1 MNNKKLIEETF
12 KFISEFNPE
21 HFSYSESVLTE
32 SSLTDFDYDGDYQP
46 DMKDFA
52 ETVKKFMENL
62 CNDEDK

>member
-21 HFSYSESVLTE
+21 HFTYSESVLI
-32 SSLTDFDYDGDYQP
+32 DCADDCQP

>member
-21 HFSYSESVLTE
+21 HFSYSENA
-32 SSLTDFDYDGDYQP
+32 LTDFDDCQP

-52 ETVKKFMENL
+52 KTVKKFMENL
-62 CNDEDK
+62 CNDKENK

>member
-21 HFSYSESVLTE
+21 HFSYSESVLTN
-32 SSLTDFDYDGDYQP
+32 FDCDDCQP

>member
-21 HFSYSESVLTE
+21 HFSYSESVLT
-32 SSLTDFDYDGDYQP
+32 DFDCNDDCQP

>member
-12 KFISEFNPE
+12 RFISEFNPE
-21 HFSYSESVLTE
+21 HFTYSESVLT
-32 SSLTDFDYDGDYQP
+32 DCDDDYQP

>member
-1 MNNKKLIEETF
+1 MNNKKLIEEIF

-21 HFSYSESVLTE
+21 HFSYI
-32 SSLTDFDYDGDYQP
+32 DFDGDYQP

>member
-21 HFSYSESVLTE
+21 HFTYSESVLI
-32 SSLTDFDYDGDYQP
+32 DCDGDYQP

>member
-21 HFSYSESVLTE
+21 HFSYI
-32 SSLTDFDYDGDYQP
+32 DFDGYYQP

>member
-21 HFSYSESVLTE
+21 HFTYSESA
-32 SSLTDFDYDGDYQP
+32 LTDCDDWQP

-62 CNDEDK
+62 CNDKENK

>member
-21 HFSYSESVLTE
+21 HFSYSESA
-32 SSLTDFDYDGDYQP
+32 LTDFDCDGDCQP

>member
-21 HFSYSESVLTE
+21 HFSYI
-32 SSLTDFDYDGDYQP
+32 DFDGDYQP

>member
-21 HFSYSESVLTE
+21 HFSYSESVLT
-32 SSLTDFDYDGDYQP
+32 DFGCDGDYQP

>member
-21 HFSYSESVLTE
+21 HFTYSESA
-32 SSLTDFDYDGDYQP
+32 LTDFDDCQP

>member
-1 MNNKKLIEETF
+1 MNNKKLIEKTF

-21 HFSYSESVLTE
+21 HFSYI
-32 SSLTDFDYDGDYQP
+32 DFDGDYQP

>member
-21 HFSYSESVLTE
+21 HFSYSESA
-32 SSLTDFDYDGDYQP
+32 LTDCDDCQP

>member
-21 HFSYSESVLTE
+21 HFSYI
-32 SSLTDFDYDGDYQP
+32 DFDSDYQP

>member
-21 HFSYSESVLTE
+21 HFSYI
-32 SSLTDFDYDGDYQP
+32 DFDGDYQP

-52 ETVKKFMENL
+52 VTVKKFMENI

>member
-12 KFISEFNPE
+12 KFINEFNPE
-21 HFSYSESVLTE
+21 HFTYI
-32 SSLTDFDYDGDYQP
+32 DFDGDYQP

-62 CNDEDK
+62 CNDKENK

>member
-21 HFSYSESVLTE
+21 HFSYI
-32 SSLTDFDYDGDYQP
+32 DFDGDCQP

-52 ETVKKFMENL
+52 ETVKKFMKNL
-62 CNDEDK
+62 CNDKDK

>member
-21 HFSYSESVLTE
+21 HFTYSESA
-32 SSLTDFDYDGDYQP
+32 LTDFDDCQP

-52 ETVKKFMENL
+52 KTVKKFMENL
-62 CNDEDK
+62 CNDKENK